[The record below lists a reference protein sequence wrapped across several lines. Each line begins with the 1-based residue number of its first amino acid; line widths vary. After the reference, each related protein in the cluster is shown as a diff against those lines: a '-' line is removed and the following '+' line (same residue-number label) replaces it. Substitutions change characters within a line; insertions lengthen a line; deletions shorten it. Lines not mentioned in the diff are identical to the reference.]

1 MKCLFYFFALL
12 QTFHDF
18 LDFHDFITDYPYRNF
33 PGRGVYL
40 NAFSLFDFFGFIVT
54 YKVQKVM
61 CLFPDAE
68 LFHHFHVDQRL
79 RLLGGVMA
87 VALILIRTLLPRVV
101 TRAAVEE
108 GSEGFPAL
116 GGTSLLVSRVG

>member
-18 LDFHDFITDYPYRNF
+18 LTDYPYRNF

-40 NAFSLFDFFGFIVT
+40 NAFHFSTFFGFIVT

-61 CLFPDAE
+61 CLFPDD
-68 LFHHFHVDQRL
+68 LDSKSTPQDHNFVQ
-79 RLLGGVMA
+79 
-87 VALILIRTLLPRVV
+87 
-101 TRAAVEE
+101 
-108 GSEGFPAL
+108 SEVREHLASYFATDSPGL
-116 GGTSLLVSRVG
+116 RVGAVWKIRRLQFEG

>member
-18 LDFHDFITDYPYRNF
+18 LDFHDFITDYSYRNF

-61 CLFPDAE
+61 CLFPDAD
-68 LFHHFHVDQRL
+68 HR
-79 RLLGGVMA
+79 A
-87 VALILIRTLLPRVV
+87 VRGHRSTTAVR
-101 TRAAVEE
+101 RA
-108 GSEGFPAL
+108 S
-116 GGTSLLVSRVG
+116 